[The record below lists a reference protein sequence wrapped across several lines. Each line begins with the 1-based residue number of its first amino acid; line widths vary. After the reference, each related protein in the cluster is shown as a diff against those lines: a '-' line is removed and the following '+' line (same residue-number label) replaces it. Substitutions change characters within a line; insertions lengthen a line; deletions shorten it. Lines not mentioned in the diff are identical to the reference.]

1 MFLNA
6 LWLKKCVI
14 KQLID
19 AFCISY
25 YSWSIQEICDTAVPE
40 DSSLKVYCPDK
51 YKTQRMWDEAVDEC
65 LTALKL
71 VPDWLVTSKMM
82 KNFLLLCMQMKI

>member
-19 AFCISY
+19 VFFVFD
-25 YSWSIQEICDTAVPE
+25 SIPDWYKTQKICDRVVSKDPF
-40 DSSLKVYCPDK
+40 LVLYCPDK
-51 YKTQRMWDEAVDEC
+51 YKTQRVYDEAVDNC
-65 LTALKL
+65 LAALKFVL
-71 VPDWLVTSKMM
+71 D
-82 KNFLLLCMQMKI
+82 